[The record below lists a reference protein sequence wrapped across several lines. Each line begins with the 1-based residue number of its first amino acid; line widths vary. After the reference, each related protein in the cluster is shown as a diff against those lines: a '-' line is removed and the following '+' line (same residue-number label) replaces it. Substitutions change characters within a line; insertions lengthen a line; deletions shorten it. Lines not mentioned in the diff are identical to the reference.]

1 MSNSLDR
8 ICTVDISLAS
18 PISNDANFDNILIL
32 GPAPANPTGDVP
44 AIGVYN
50 SLEELTALGIA
61 ATGERTDPVGVA
73 ARVAFSQSPRP
84 HEVYVAFM
92 GDIVD
97 KETEDPALQTVSAVL
112 ENALAVN
119 GWYCICPVGL
129 ADEKVKEIIQWTE
142 TQNKLC
148 GYIDKDPDKPIVDA
162 GLYLRSFPFFP
173 KETADQLENDI
184 PAENLYGMAVAAAV
198 KAMNYHAG
206 QETWALM
213 PLATVSPAKLT
224 STFIKKLEAANFN
237 YVITVASKNITQGG
251 KTGGGECFAG
261 FELLQIIHQ
270 RPPYSLMV
278 ASPVSSS
285 HSRLLVSLPRVTGA
299 FFTHHAA
306 SVLNTRPP
314 FRSLIRIGNRPLP
327 VSRSRSTMPEKYELL
342 SLVCNRVSLTL

>member
-97 KETEDPALQTVSAVL
+97 KESEDPALQTVSAVL

-129 ADEKVKEIIQWTE
+129 EDRK
-142 TQNKLC
+142 
-148 GYIDKDPDKPIVDA
+148 
-162 GLYLRSFPFFP
+162 
-173 KETADQLENDI
+173 
-184 PAENLYGMAVAAAV
+184 
-198 KAMNYHAG
+198 
-206 QETWALM
+206 
-213 PLATVSPAKLT
+213 
-224 STFIKKLEAANFN
+224 
-237 YVITVASKNITQGG
+237 
-251 KTGGGECFAG
+251 
-261 FELLQIIHQ
+261 
-270 RPPYSLMV
+270 
-278 ASPVSSS
+278 
-285 HSRLLVSLPRVTGA
+285 
-299 FFTHHAA
+299 
-306 SVLNTRPP
+306 SV
-314 FRSLIRIGNRPLP
+314 
-327 VSRSRSTMPEKYELL
+327 V
-342 SLVCNRVSLTL
+342 

>member
-92 GDIVD
+92 DNIVD

-119 GWYCICPVGL
+119 GW
-129 ADEKVKEIIQWTE
+129 
-142 TQNKLC
+142 
-148 GYIDKDPDKPIVDA
+148 
-162 GLYLRSFPFFP
+162 
-173 KETADQLENDI
+173 
-184 PAENLYGMAVAAAV
+184 
-198 KAMNYHAG
+198 
-206 QETWALM
+206 
-213 PLATVSPAKLT
+213 
-224 STFIKKLEAANFN
+224 
-237 YVITVASKNITQGG
+237 
-251 KTGGGECFAG
+251 
-261 FELLQIIHQ
+261 
-270 RPPYSLMV
+270 
-278 ASPVSSS
+278 
-285 HSRLLVSLPRVTGA
+285 
-299 FFTHHAA
+299 
-306 SVLNTRPP
+306 
-314 FRSLIRIGNRPLP
+314 
-327 VSRSRSTMPEKYELL
+327 
-342 SLVCNRVSLTL
+342 

>member
-251 KTGGGECFAG
+251 KTGGGEW
-261 FELLQIIHQ
+261 IDVD
-270 RPPYSLMV
+270 RK
-278 ASPVSSS
+278 
-285 HSRLLVSLPRVTGA
+285 
-299 FFTHHAA
+299 
-306 SVLNTRPP
+306 SV
-314 FRSLIRIGNRPLP
+314 
-327 VSRSRSTMPEKYELL
+327 V
-342 SLVCNRVSLTL
+342 